1 MPRSKRWLVPPIAL
15 LACACAPAGAS
26 AATETQIARAAQA
39 DTAVALAERDEAR
52 RVQRRERRV
61 LRRVLAAATRQIG
74 DAYASGAGG
83 PDAFDCSGLT
93 AAAFAQAGITLI
105 HQSAAQARQGT
116 AVDFHSQPI
125 RPGDLVFQDTDGDGI
140 INHVGIA
147 VSESTWIHSRSAS
160 LPVAFGA
167 MPAKSKIVA
176 VRRFL

>member
-1 MPRSKRWLVPPIAL
+1 MRPGDSLAQIAAQHNVTLGAL
-15 LACACAPAGAS
+15 LAANQMTTSSRIVPGQVIALPAGAKLTS
-26 AATETQIARAAQA
+26 LDRIINYAFA
-39 DTAVALAERDEAR
+39 
-52 RVQRRERRV
+52 
-61 LRRVLAAATRQIG
+61 QIG
-74 DAYASGAGG
+74 KPWKFFSRG